1 MRSNLYSAGIL
12 LFALAF
18 IPIASSAQESA
29 DVARKAL
36 VKTQPSYPVL
46 ARRMNIHGSVKLEAV
61 VAPDGT
67 VKSVAVKGGH
77 PVLAESAVMAVQRWK
92 FEPSSH
98 ETRQQIEINFAE
110 Q

>member
-1 MRSNLYSAGIL
+1 MYPAGVL
-12 LFALAF
+12 LLALAF
-18 IPIASSAQESA
+18 IPIAGSAQDSA
-29 DVARKAL
+29 DSARKAL
-36 VKTQPSYPVL
+36 IKTQPSYPVL

-77 PVLAESAVMAVQRWK
+77 PVLAQTAVDAVQRWK

-98 ETRQQIEINFAE
+98 ETRQQIEINFQE